1 VVAAKWI
8 LMARWSESG
17 GRGFVAGMSTVGV
30 VRDFDAFLRAEV
42 LKRGAEGAFN
52 GWRRVELN
60 GGCFNLG

>member
-30 VRDFDAFLRAEV
+30 VRGFDAFFEG
-42 LKRGAEGAFN
+42 RGVETRGRGCLQWLAASGA
-52 GWRRVELN
+52 
-60 GGCFNLG
+60 